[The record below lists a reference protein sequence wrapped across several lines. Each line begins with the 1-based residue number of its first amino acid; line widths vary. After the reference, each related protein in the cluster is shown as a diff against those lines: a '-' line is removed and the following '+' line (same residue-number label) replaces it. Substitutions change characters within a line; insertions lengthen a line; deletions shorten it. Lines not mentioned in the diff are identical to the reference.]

1 MKRILF
7 ILLFAVAAFGSALP
21 ANAEKEEYL
30 EFMGIPIEGGISS
43 FVRKMQ
49 SKGFKID
56 TYVDNN
62 NVVMTGTFAGYQYCT
77 VYVCGDNSK
86 QMSHVYV
93 TFPVQNNWTELEQRY
108 HTLKYNLQEKYG
120 TPVSIEECID
130 ETVADKMPQ
139 LSNGECNYRSEFVVY
154 NDADA
159 GNIKNRINALYDNYF
174 PNGCIDTTKI
184 IAQWFDFIEKST
196 GMSTEEL
203 DKLGPE
209 EQCGKME
216 LIIESF
222 IREMKALLTGEKQEE
237 MGTIVLTLM
246 NSDTF
251 GTGKVTLLYQD
262 KKQKERI
269 HKENLK
275 DL

>member
-7 ILLFAVAAFGSALP
+7 ILLLAVATVGTALP

-30 EFMGIPIEGGISS
+30 EFMGIPIEGGVSS

-62 NVVMTGTFAGYQYCT
+62 NVVLTGTFAGYQYCT
-77 VYVCGDNSK
+77 VYVCGDDSK

-108 HTLKYNLQEKYG
+108 HTLKNNLQEKYG

-130 ETVADKMPQ
+130 ENVTDKMAQ
-139 LSNGECNYRSEFVVY
+139 LSNGECNYRAEFVVY
-154 NDADA
+154 DDADTE
-159 GNIKNRINALYDNYF
+159 NIKYRFNAFYDTYF
-174 PNGCIDTTKI
+174 PNGHLDTAKVKSKLN
-184 IAQWFDFIEKST
+184 DFVEKST
-196 GMSTEEL
+196 GMPVEKLEKLETQEKCKEMEKIVSSLFGEMMGFFTGDRQEEL
-203 DKLGPE
+203 
-209 EQCGKME
+209 
-216 LIIESF
+216 
-222 IREMKALLTGEKQEE
+222 
-237 MGTIVLTLM
+237 GTIVLTLM

-251 GTGKVTLLYQD
+251 GNGKVTLLYQD
-262 KKQKERI
+262 RKQKERI